1 MALSTPA
8 ETRRAADVVRD
19 EPVLQAGNGICYAA
33 AGETAVPSGELE
45 RLVGA
50 VPRVIAAAL
59 ERKAF
64 YFVPLAIAEGEETVV
79 STRYDVD
86 LSDRAICHRNVTLGN
101 SHCVFISTRLMDDRF
116 AVAFEFYINVAH
128 AFVDKAGV
136 SEEFSEVVWKQAEAG
151 VKGETSIDAFELR
164 RKTGAAVGA
173 VDEKAKSEYLET
185 AFSDAIAVYMLSLY
199 IDLDYY
205 DLREREYPLLAAPA
219 LAERLRK
226 VNQLFPPNS
235 GYDFAIYYRRSRG

>member
-101 SHCVFISTRLMDDRF
+101 SQCVFISTRLMDDRF

-235 GYDFAIYYRRSRG
+235 GYDFAIYYRRSQG